1 MFMLLLAAW
10 LQAGAPPA
18 AHPGHPPMLRTI
30 DKGAASN
37 VEDAKTAVVRDAAA
51 WKKLWQ
57 GHSPDRDLP
66 AVDFSKEMVVAV
78 FLGSRAT
85 SGYDVAIQGTHEEG
99 GALVVDY
106 RETSPPRDAM
116 TAQVITSPFHIAAVP
131 ARSGDVRF
139 EKVK

>member
-1 MFMLLLAAW
+1 MLLLAAW
-10 LQAGAPPA
+10 LQAGPPA
-18 AHPGHPPMLRTI
+18 SHPGHPPMLRTI

-37 VEDAKTAVVRDAAA
+37 VDDAKTAVVHDAAA

-57 GHSPDRDLP
+57 GHSPDRELP

-78 FLGSRAT
+78 FLGSRTT
-85 SGYDVAIQGTHEEG
+85 SGYDVTVQSTRVDDGT
-99 GALVVDY
+99 LVVEY

-139 EKVK
+139 EKIK